1 MITKDRC
8 ARLLRKRR
16 MTTVAQNLGRALE
29 RHMADADRNLT
40 HAPPAASPD
49 RTKEHFAAGLLAM
62 LAVTLA
68 LHGLVPVDALTPVV
82 ATLMFALAAGA
93 AVVGVVLRDRLT
105 RMMWFDAAGIFT
117 FAGAAVSI
125 MIEPD
130 QLVRLVPVSNPS
142 D

>member
-1 MITKDRC
+1 
-8 ARLLRKRR
+8 
-16 MTTVAQNLGRALE
+16 
-29 RHMADADRNLT
+29 
-40 HAPPAASPD
+40 
-49 RTKEHFAAGLLAM
+49 M